1 MLPLTNLVPSIHELS
16 PASSSDTGNLEWARL
31 WRSIILS
38 SIGGT
43 AYPYCAYVRSLSLG
57 LNFVENLPDNLND
70 KTIRDFFFEGPMEQ
84 FLVLMDGVTP
94 SRKTRSSRTMRI
106 HAEKTMV
113 KCVDSVTSY
122 IKKLADDTET
132 AVSLAHLE
140 FYNVPIEL
148 LPTWI
153 SRLGTLTSLR
163 IRDGSILGAEAGTAI
178 SQYCPHFDDLT
189 LYWLEGSTVDEDLAA
204 FFQMLRPNSL
214 RSFEI
219 VSQNRIAEG
228 TLTALNEHAASLKC
242 LKLGTLS
249 AQAMK
254 CLNVL
259 LSCTALEVL
268 EIENE
273 GGSQVDL
280 RAFSEG
286 MLKEITAWIQ
296 SCKSLRELS
305 FRGVQDA
312 LLIVKDVLTS
322 PDIRLNSLD
331 IQFLRKYNDQDSAA
345 TWAALG
351 FQDSLENFTLGAK
364 LDHQNVFVLA
374 EYPPLVE
381 SICRLKNLKSLNLK
395 QTFTQTFE
403 IHRFT
408 RSLPNLVDF
417 SFGGENMDD
426 SILESLA
433 ALPYLTTVGVNAQ
446 SFCTWPGLQ
455 KFAQKLEL
463 AGRFGF
469 QCELLCQLGEAKLTE
484 DQQNWLQDF
493 FASKLHG
500 RFDIGYYMDPDELHA
515 DELHEDDFSDLSD

>member
-1 MLPLTNLVPSIHELS
+1 MLPLTNLASSIHELS
-16 PASSSDTGNLEWARL
+16 PASSSDTGKLEWARL

-57 LNFVENLPDNLND
+57 LNFVENMPDNLND
-70 KTIRDFFFEGPMEQ
+70 KAIREFFFEGPMEQ
-84 FLVLMDGVTP
+84 FLVLIDGVTP
-94 SRKTRSSRTMRI
+94 SRKTRSARIPRI

-113 KCVDSVTSY
+113 KCADSVTSY

-132 AVSLAHLE
+132 AVALAHLE

-163 IRDGSILGAEAGTAI
+163 IRDGSILGAEAGSAI
-178 SQYCPHFDDLT
+178 SQYCPYFDDLT

-204 FFQMLRPNSL
+204 FVQMLRPNSL

-219 VSQNRIAEG
+219 MSQNRIAEG
-228 TLTALNEHAASLKC
+228 TLTALNAHAASLKC
-242 LKLGTLS
+242 L
-249 AQAMK
+249 
-254 CLNVL
+254 NVL
-259 LSCTALEVL
+259 PSCTALEVL

-351 FQDSLENFTLGAK
+351 LQDSLENFTLGAK
-364 LDHQNVFVLA
+364 LDQQDMFVLA

-381 SICRLKNLKSLNLK
+381 SICRLKNLKLLNLK

-403 IHRFT
+403 IHRFA

-426 SILESLA
+426 SILESLG
-433 ALPYLTTVGVNAQ
+433 ALPHLTTVGINAQ
-446 SFCTWPGLQ
+446 SFFTWPGLQ

-469 QCELLCQLGEAKLTE
+469 QCEILGQLGEAKLTE

-500 RFDIGYYMDPDELHA
+500 RFDIGYYMDPDELH
-515 DELHEDDFSDLSD
+515 EGDFSDLSD

>member
-1 MLPLTNLVPSIHELS
+1 MAS
-16 PASSSDTGNLEWARL
+16 SSSDTGKLEWARL

-43 AYPYCAYVRSLSLG
+43 AYPYCAYVRTLSLG
-57 LNFVENLPDNLND
+57 LNFVENMPDNLND
-70 KTIRDFFFEGPMEQ
+70 KAIRDFFFEGPMEP
-84 FLVLMDGVTP
+84 FLVLLEGTTP
-94 SRKTRSSRTMRI
+94 SRKTRGARISRI

-113 KCVDSVTSY
+113 KCADSVTSY

-132 AVSLAHLE
+132 AVALAHLE
-140 FYNVPIEL
+140 FYNVPIDL

-163 IRDGSILGAEAGTAI
+163 IRDGSILGAEAGSAI

-189 LYWLEGSTVDEDLAA
+189 LYWLEGPTVDEDMAA
-204 FFQMLRPNSL
+204 FFRTLRPNSL

-219 VSQNRIAEG
+219 MSQNRIGEE
-228 TLTALNEHAASLKC
+228 TLTALNTHASSLKC

-259 LSCTALEVL
+259 PSCTALEIL

-280 RAFSEG
+280 RAFSEQ
-286 MLKEITAWIQ
+286 MLKEVTAWIQ

-322 PDIRLNSLD
+322 PDIHLTSLD
-331 IQFLRKYNDQDSAA
+331 IQFLRQFNDQDSAA
-345 TWAALG
+345 TWAALEM
-351 FQDSLENFTLGAK
+351 QDSLESLTLGAK
-364 LDHQNVFVLA
+364 LDQQDMFVLA
-374 EYPPLVE
+374 EYPPLAE

-395 QTFTQTFE
+395 QTFAQAFE
-403 IHRFT
+403 IHQFA

-417 SFGGENMDD
+417 SFGGELMDD
-426 SILESLA
+426 TILTSLA
-433 ALPYLTTVGVNAQ
+433 ALPHLMAVGINAQ
-446 SFCTWPGLQ
+446 SAFTWPGLRN
-455 KFAQKLEL
+455 FAHKLEL
-463 AGRFGF
+463 ARRYGF
-469 QCELLCQLGEAKLTE
+469 QCEILGQLGDAKFSA

-493 FASKLHG
+493 FATALYG
-500 RFDIGYYMDPDELHA
+500 RFDVGYYMDP

>member
-1 MLPLTNLVPSIHELS
+1 
-16 PASSSDTGNLEWARL
+16 
-31 WRSIILS
+31 
-38 SIGGT
+38 
-43 AYPYCAYVRSLSLG
+43 
-57 LNFVENLPDNLND
+57 
-70 KTIRDFFFEGPMEQ
+70 
-84 FLVLMDGVTP
+84 
-94 SRKTRSSRTMRI
+94 MRI

-140 FYNVPIEL
+140 FYNAPIEL

-219 VSQNRIAEG
+219 VSQNRIAE
-228 TLTALNEHAASLKC
+228 
-242 LKLGTLS
+242 
-249 AQAMK
+249 
-254 CLNVL
+254 
-259 LSCTALEVL
+259 EVL

-331 IQFLRKYNDQDSAA
+331 IQFLRKYNEQDSAA

-403 IHRFT
+403 IHRFA